1 MSLDDARNHLARAVR
16 SLASGDEPLA
26 VRAQAA
32 WDEHVQLLWIK
43 PCLTVEL
50 LRDFRDVWRRYTAP
64 SDDRHS
70 TTLRELSHEEL
81 IGLVDDLVSLLL
93 GTAVAAAQPGE
104 GAHLAT
110 LADLA

>member
-1 MSLDDARNHLARAVR
+1 V
-16 SLASGDEPLA
+16 
-26 VRAQAA
+26 
-32 WDEHVQLLWIK
+32 
-43 PCLTVEL
+43 
-50 LRDFRDVWRRYTAP
+50 P